1 MVCEYDVFSRLQRRR
16 AVKHLHSGQRLLET
30 TSGTAVGSVMETL
43 TDCGYVTNTSYIIHL
58 FYYIGTLGKHNPPCL
73 QQP

>member
-16 AVKHLHSGQRLLET
+16 AVKRLHSGQHLLET

-43 TDCGYVTNTSYIIHL
+43 TDCGYVTNTSYIMYNISFVL
-58 FYYIGTLGKHNPPCL
+58 LYRNSG
-73 QQP
+73 